1 MNIGSN
7 KIKNIYIGSNKVKNA
22 YLGSNQVYSEEPE
35 IPKWHISC
43 VDSSGNEFS
52 SSDISV
58 TDETQQY
65 TFPLEKWYDMI
76 CTFKTDGSGTTV
88 GLSQAGQ
95 GTITTRQTL
104 DSSYSSA
111 TFYGEVRAT
120 WLGDY
125 SLELKE
131 LFT

>member
-1 MNIGSN
+1 MNIGSD
-7 KIKNIYIGSNKVKNA
+7 KIKSIYIGSDKAKNA
-22 YLGSNQVYSEEPE
+22 YLGSDKVYSDEPE
-35 IPKWHISC
+35 ATKWHISC

-52 SSDISV
+52 SSDILV
-58 TDETQQY
+58 TDETVQY
-65 TFPLEKWYDMI
+65 TFPLQKWYDMI

-95 GTITTRQTL
+95 GTILTRQSL

-120 WLGDY
+120 WLGNY